1 MPPNP
6 EPQPS
11 QDEPSDDGII
21 HDEYTDPSL
30 EGVDELDAL
39 DVPAALRSERVLADV
54 ADGSDGIEEV
64 DLHPGGDEMDTVDTG
79 ARQHQVSDEGD
90 MGFGAEPH
98 SPEELADAA
107 IGHSLRGRGAV
118 TRDDEVHGE
127 LLFDSPDD
135 GDDDDDEG
143 ED

>member
-6 EPQPS
+6 EPQPGPN
-11 QDEPSDDGII
+11 DPPDLNDGLV

-54 ADGSDGIEEV
+54 AAGSDGIEEI
-64 DLHPGGDEMDTVDTG
+64 DLHPDGAGMDTVDTG
-79 ARQHQVSDEGD
+79 ARQHLSGEGD

-98 SPEELADAA
+98 TPEEMADAA
-107 IGHSLRGRGAV
+107 IGHALRGRGAV

-135 GDDDDDEG
+135 DDEEG